1 MTDDNFLERLR
12 DEAQQLRFE
21 PGDIMTARLAA
32 RVRERLADEN
42 QSGVA
47 QTLARWFRP
56 MVASLAALAL
66 AAVIGVGWLEQSPE
80 AAPAGIESMTS
91 TQSVDIAVAG
101 DVFSVE

>member
-1 MTDDNFLERLR
+1 MTSRV
-12 DEAQQLRFE
+12 
-21 PGDIMTARLAA
+21 AA
-32 RVRERLADEN
+32 RVRERLADEG

-56 MVASLAALAL
+56 VIVSLAALSL

-80 AAPAGIESMTS
+80 ATPASGIESMTS
-91 TQSVDIAVAG
+91 TQSVDISVGG